1 MKTFLELREKVS
13 KGKMPPGEHAFDKK
27 IKNVELM
34 IHKEKNKFVV
44 YVDRDKFDEFS
55 NLNQAKRAGME
66 FIKAMTK

>member
-1 MKTFLELREKVS
+1 
-13 KGKMPPGEHAFDKK
+13 MPPGEHVFDKK
-27 IKNVELM
+27 IKKVELM
-34 IHKEKNKFVV
+34 IHKEKNKFIV